1 MATLAIVL
9 VGIALVA
16 AVIARE
22 AGAVWLPTLR
32 WQRQRHRDPIAEVA
46 QCLATT
52 AGGDRCV
59 RGAADRHSR
68 YCWQHQRM
76 AQQIGKRSAPLA
88 SGLK

>member
-9 VGIALVA
+9 AGIALVA
-16 AVIARE
+16 AVIAME
-22 AGAVWLPTLR
+22 AGALRLPTLR
-32 WQRQRHRDPIAEVA
+32 WHRQRRRDPITEVA

-59 RGAADRHSR
+59 RGTADRHSR

-88 SGLK
+88 SARP